1 MKYELKTRWTD
12 QVSERSPWPEYPR
25 PQMTRPDW
33 INLNGSWD
41 YAILDS
47 GQREPKIFQ
56 GQIRVP
62 FAIESSLSQVKKLV
76 GKKRELWYRKQFRLS
91 PHQKNEKWILHFGAV
106 DWRARV
112 YLNGKLIGEHKGGYT
127 PFSFDITPFIKGRNQ
142 ELVVS
147 VWDPTDQGLQA
158 RGKQLSEPKGIWYT
172 PVTGIWQT
180 VWLEKVNRYYVTDIR
195 PTPDL
200 KRQALHLSCEVNE
213 IPAGGTVEAI
223 AYQEGVE
230 VGRANTPLTPG
241 QSSTSMMISLSQM
254 RAWSP
259 QDPFLY
265 DLIVMLKDAQGKVLD
280 KLGSYFG
287 MRSIELGKDANGY
300 TCFLLNGQPTFQM
313 GLLDQGWWP
322 DGLYTAPTEA
332 AMKYDLE
339 ITQKLGFNML
349 RKHVKVEP
357 ARFYYLC
364 DKMGLLVW
372 QDMPNG
378 NYFKGL
384 RVPHDGPV
392 DAKRPLSSSIQFEN
406 ELKEMIDFLYS
417 FPSIVTW
424 VPFNEGWGQYE
435 TERVTHWVKNYDPS
449 RICDAVSGWA
459 DRGTG
464 DMIDVHI
471 YPGPGMEPPE
481 EKRAS
486 VVGEFGGLGWPV
498 KDHLWWDKKNWGYR
512 NYSSKEAY
520 NTQFI
525 KLIKD
530 LIPLR
535 SWGLAGAIYTQTTD
549 VEGEVNGI
557 ITYDREL
564 IKLDLDSTYSLIS
577 QLYKPAWNKRSI
589 IPDSELENYK
599 WQTSDEEPE
608 AGWTKNEFDSQDW
621 ENLKA
626 PFLITPNP
634 FLLPGTSWEPKQ
646 SIYLRQE
653 FYLGSM
659 PENLSVKIYAN
670 QVDMEW
676 YLNGHKI
683 EVPDGIW
690 GRKRHYSHKLV
701 NDYRQHLQLG
711 KNTFAI
717 KLTSKSLKSV
727 FDLGMYESKIN

>member
-1 MKYELKTRWTD
+1 M
-12 QVSERSPWPEYPR
+12 S
-25 PQMTRPDW
+25 
-33 INLNGSWD
+33 
-41 YAILDS
+41 
-47 GQREPKIFQ
+47 
-56 GQIRVP
+56 
-62 FAIESSLSQVKKLV
+62 
-76 GKKRELWYRKQFRLS
+76 
-91 PHQKNEKWILHFGAV
+91 NEK
-106 DWRARV
+106 
-112 YLNGKLIGEHKGGYT
+112 GG
-127 PFSFDITPFIKGRNQ
+127 NQ

-147 VWDPTDQGLQA
+147 VWDPTDRGLQA
-158 RGKQLSEPKGIWYT
+158 RGKQLSSPKGIWYT

-180 VWLEKVNRYYVTDIR
+180 VWLEKVNRHHIKEVR

-200 KRQALHLSCEVNE
+200 NRQALHLSCAVNDL
-213 IPAGGTVEAI
+213 PAGGTLEAV
-223 AYQEGVE
+223 AYYEGVE
-230 VGRANTPLTPG
+230 AGKIHIPLTPG
-241 QSSTSMMISLSQM
+241 QPSTSMLIPLSQM
-254 RAWSP
+254 RVWSP
-259 QDPFLY
+259 KDPFLY
-265 DLIVMLKDAQGKVLD
+265 DLTVRLKDAQGKILD
-280 KLGSYFG
+280 EVGSYFG
-287 MRSIELGKDANGY
+287 MRSIELGKDGNGY

-364 DKMGLLVW
+364 DQMGLLVW

-384 RVPHDGPV
+384 RVPHDGLV
-392 DAKRPLSSSIQFEN
+392 DAKRPLPSSIQFEN
-406 ELKEMIDFLYS
+406 ELREMMDFLYP

-424 VPFNEGWGQYE
+424 VPFNEGWGQYD
-435 TERVTHWVKNYDPS
+435 TERVSNWVKYYDPS

-498 KDHLWWDKKNWGYR
+498 KNHLWWDKKNWGYR

-525 KLIKD
+525 QLIKD
-530 LIPLR
+530 LTPLR

-557 ITYDREL
+557 MTYDREFV
-564 IKLDLDSTYSLIS
+564 KLDIDSTCSLIS
-577 QLYKPAWNKRSI
+577 QLYQPAWNKRII

-599 WQTSDEEPE
+599 WQMSYEEPE
-608 AGWTKNEFDSQDW
+608 AGWTENEFNAPDW
-621 ENLKA
+621 ESLKA
-626 PFLITPNP
+626 
-634 FLLPGTSWEPKQ
+634 
-646 SIYLRQE
+646 
-653 FYLGSM
+653 
-659 PENLSVKIYAN
+659 
-670 QVDMEW
+670 
-676 YLNGHKI
+676 
-683 EVPDGIW
+683 
-690 GRKRHYSHKLV
+690 
-701 NDYRQHLQLG
+701 
-711 KNTFAI
+711 
-717 KLTSKSLKSV
+717 
-727 FDLGMYESKIN
+727 